1 MTTKLGALPPNFKR
15 IRVGPLSF
23 DVIRSH
29 GILIEIRVSSF
40 GSRQPLVLE
49 FGEPRLQP
57 ISDVLIK
64 IIQDLYVTA
73 KDPDKIRDLSRGM
86 GLTPDQDQ
94 ILEAMIDWSARH
106 YDQVMQTARAIMP
119 GLPAE

>member
-1 MTTKLGALPPNFKR
+1 
-15 IRVGPLSF
+15 
-23 DVIRSH
+23 VIRSH